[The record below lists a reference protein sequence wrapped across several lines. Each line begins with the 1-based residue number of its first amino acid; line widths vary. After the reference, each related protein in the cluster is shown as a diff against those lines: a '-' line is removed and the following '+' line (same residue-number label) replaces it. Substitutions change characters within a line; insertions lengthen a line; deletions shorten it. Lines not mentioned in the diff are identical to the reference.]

1 MTSTKSATQKLEEL
15 ILPGT
20 PSAVCKKYLE
30 LAERAEHESFD
41 VLEDDIVVL
50 DTETTGLSF
59 KKCSL
64 IEISAAKLSGR
75 EIVERFQTF
84 VDPGCPIPEEITAL
98 TSITDEDVKG
108 APSAKEAVA
117 ALAEFVG
124 GLPVLAHN
132 ATFDRTFIERVPG
145 GTSVSDTWI
154 DTLSL
159 SRIAL
164 PRLSSHKLSSMAEA
178 FGTMKVT
185 HRASDDVD
193 ALCGM
198 WRILLLGLMNLPR
211 GLLAKLAS
219 MHDGVE
225 WTFRPIFSYL
235 SQMKEEEAVQR
246 GVAKKDAT
254 GAELADAEISG
265 TFFSLKDIRSQ
276 LVADIKAKARRDADD
291 PETPAMLPIS
301 KDEIHRAFGKPGV
314 VSQMYDK
321 FETRNEQ
328 VSMSVEVRN
337 ALVTSSHRE
346 LEAGTGIGKSIA
358 YLLPEVL
365 FAQKNDVTVGIATKT
380 NALTD
385 QLVAHDLP
393 ALARALPNG
402 LSFCSLKGYEHYPC
416 MHRVDR
422 AALEELPLTLL
433 DQEGRSSNSV
443 ASDMLTAI
451 AVIYAYAC
459 QSADGDL
466 DALGIR
472 WRSVPREM
480 VTIKAAEC
488 LRSKCPYYPHECFVH
503 GARKRAGS
511 SDVVVTN
518 HSLLLRNVAADGKIL
533 PPIRHWVI
541 DEAHGFEAEAR
552 HQWAVEISAKEMRN
566 GFELLGGIK
575 SGAIHAAMVG
585 AANLEDSTL
594 LTGLLTRSAAAV
606 QRAMAAMGNL
616 MATVHE
622 LAPLAKS
629 DGGYNSLQ
637 LWINDEVRE
646 TEEWKEVLE
655 TASIALSA
663 LEEATLRIGKTTEA
677 LIASAPNLASNLSEA
692 GMFLNTLL
700 ESLKLICEGTDKSYV
715 YSAKLTRLKRDIG
728 SEALVAEKL
737 DIGAEL
743 AEKWLPETHSV
754 VFTSATIAVGDD
766 FSHFEHAV
774 GLDRG
779 AFEHKSLHLES
790 SFDYENHMAVFVA
803 EDMPAPTDPGYLDAL
818 EKLLYDVHVQMGGS
832 VLTLFTNRR
841 DMERLYEALEPR
853 LSEQGLNLACQ
864 ERSSSARRVREKF
877 LAEKNLSLFAL
888 KSFWEGF
895 DAAGDTLRCVVI
907 PKLPFASPNEP
918 LVKEREAREDRA
930 WWRYSL
936 PEAVIATKQAA
947 GRLIRSADDKG
958 VLVLADSRLV
968 SKRYGSSFLKSL
980 PNKNYQRV
988 CTKDI
993 SEQIAKWRE
1002 EHDA

>member
-1 MTSTKSATQKLEEL
+1 MTSTESATQKLEEL

-20 PSAVCKKYLE
+20 PSAVCKKYLK

-154 DTLSL
+154 DTLAL

-246 GVAKKDAT
+246 GVAKKDTT

-301 KDEIHRAFGKPGV
+301 KDEIHRAFAKPGI

-416 MHRVDR
+416 LHRVDR

-663 LEEATLRIGKTTEA
+663 LEEAALRIGKTTEA

-692 GMFLNTLL
+692 GVFLSTLL

-803 EDMPAPTDPGYLDAL
+803 EDMPAPTDPGYLVAL

-877 LAEKNLSLFAL
+877 LAEMNLSLFAL

-947 GRLIRSADDKG
+947 SRLIRSAEDKG

-988 CTKDI
+988 LTKDI